1 MKILGID
8 TSTSSLSVAVTNGQI
23 LQSEYSI
30 NHKLTHS
37 EQLMP
42 SIDRMLSSLDYL
54 PKDLDAIG
62 VCIGPGSFTGI
73 RIGVAAANAMAMTLG
88 IPVVGISSLQAMAHS
103 VYRSGSIV
111 FSTLDAQRDRVYRAA
126 YSFLDGCEQILPE
139 EVIDKQQ
146 LYEELVSYDSPIL
159 LGDAVFMMEDLP
171 EGTQIGRI
179 HERYIRASE
188 VCYLTERVIA
198 QNEAKGFV
206 RPIYLRKSQ
215 AEIQFE
221 EKLRQGNRYR
231 LKEMDANSVEA
242 VHEIEKLCFPIPWTL
257 HALREE
263 LKNPK
268 AHYLVLEEDGSGK
281 IVAYGGFWQILDEAH
296 ICNVAVHPRVQGL
309 GLGSR
314 IVAAMIEKAKSLG
327 ILQMTLEVRTSNET
341 AKKLY
346 RKYGFKIGG
355 IRKEYYS
362 DNREDALIMWR
373 REE

>member
-42 SIDRMLSSLDYL
+42 SIDRMLSSLGYL

-88 IPVVGISSLQAMAHS
+88 IPVVGISSLQAMAYS
-103 VYRSGSIV
+103 VFRSGQAV
-111 FSTLDAQRDRVYRAA
+111 FATLDAQRDRLYRAA
-126 YSFLDGCEQILPE
+126 YTFLDGCEVLLE
-139 EVIDKQQ
+139 EDVIEKKQ
-146 LYEELVSYDSPIL
+146 LYEELSVYEEAIL

-171 EGTQIGRI
+171 PGTQIGRI
-179 HERYIRASE
+179 HERYIRAAE
-188 VCYLTERVIA
+188 VCYLTA
-198 QNEAKGFV
+198 QVLEKGETGGFV

-215 AEIQFE
+215 AEVQFE
-221 EKLRQGNRYR
+221 EKLRQPERYL
-231 LKEMDANSVEA
+231 LKSMDAQNVEA
-242 VHEIEKLCFPIPWTL
+242 VHELEKLSFAIPWTL
-257 HALREE
+257 AALKEE
-263 LKNPK
+263 LGNPK
-268 AHYLVLEEDGSGK
+268 AHYLVLEEESSGK
-281 IVAYGGFWQILDEAH
+281 IVAFGGFWQILDEAH
-296 ICNVAVHPRVQGL
+296 ICNVAVHPDYRGVGL
-309 GLGSR
+309 GDR
-314 IVAAMIEKAKSLG
+314 IVGAMIEKTKE
-327 ILQMTLEVRTSNET
+327 LQISEMTLEVRASNEP

-346 RKYGFKIGG
+346 GKYGFKLGG
-355 IRKEYYS
+355 VRKEYYS

>member
-8 TSTSSLSVAVTNGQI
+8 TSTSSLSVAVTNDRI

-30 NHKLTHS
+30 NHQLTHS

-42 SIDRMLSSLDYL
+42 SIDAMLASLGYL

-73 RIGVAAANAMAMTLG
+73 RIGVASANAMAMTLG
-88 IPVVGISSLQAMAHS
+88 IPVVGISSLLAMAHS
-103 VYRSGSIV
+103 VYRSKDVV
-111 FSTLDAQRDRVYRAA
+111 FATLDAQRDRVYRAA
-126 YSFLDGCEQILPE
+126 YSFLDGCEMLLPE
-139 EVIDKQQ
+139 EVIEKQQ
-146 LYEELVSYDSPIL
+146 LYEELASYESPIL
-159 LGDAVFMMEDLP
+159 LGDALFMMKELP
-171 EGTQIGRI
+171 EGTQTGRVN
-179 HERYIRASE
+179 ERYIRASE
-188 VCYLTERVIA
+188 VCFLTKRVID
-198 QNEAKGFV
+198 QKETGGFV
-206 RPIYLRKSQ
+206 RPVYLRKSQ

-221 EKLRQGNRYR
+221 EKLRQENRYLLR
-231 LKEMDANSVEA
+231 QMDANSVHA

-268 AHYLVLEEDGSGK
+268 AHYLVLEEQSSGR

-296 ICNVAVHPRVQGL
+296 ICNVAVHPEDRGL

-314 IVAAMIEKAKSLG
+314 IVEAMIEKAKSLG
-327 ILQMTLEVRTSNET
+327 ITQMTLEVRTSNET

-346 RKYGFKIGG
+346 EKYGFKIGG